1 VTSLSVFEAIMI
13 VCFGISWP
21 VSIAKT
27 LRTRIVVG
35 KSPMFM
41 MIVCVGYMSGVVHK
55 MLYSRDWIT
64 ILYITNFVMV
74 LIDLGLYWKY
84 SKQGKREEKWELTET
99 S

>member
-1 VTSLSVFEAIMI
+1 MTSLSVFEAIMI